1 MIRILSLLMLVFSST
16 TLSQTLLVLGDSL
29 SAGYQMPA
37 EKSWPALLPP
47 LLAQQAQPTTVIN
60 ASISGDTSGNGLAR
74 LPKLLKQHKPDFVL
88 IELGANDGLR
98 GFHPKILRNNLNQ
111 MITEI
116 KKVRSQPLLMQ
127 IEVPPNY
134 GKRYNEL
141 FRNTYPSLSE
151 ATNVPLLPFFLIDI
165 IVKPELMM
173 KDGLHPTA
181 EAQPLIA
188 QFMAKHLQ
196 PYLNKESSQ

>member
-98 GFHPKILRNNLNQ
+98 GFHPKILRNNLSQ

-196 PYLNKESSQ
+196 PYLNKESAQ

>member
-47 LLAQQAQPTTVIN
+47 LLEQQKQPTTIVN

-74 LPKLLKQHKPDFVL
+74 LPALLEQHKPDFVL

-111 MITEI
+111 MINEI
-116 KKVRSQPLLMQ
+116 RKVGSQPLLMQ

>member
-16 TLSQTLLVLGDSL
+16 ALSQTLLVLGDSL

-74 LPKLLKQHKPDFVL
+74 LPNLLKQHKPDFVL

-98 GFHPKILRNNLNQ
+98 GFHPKILRNNLSQ

-151 ATNVPLLPFFLIDI
+151 ATNVPLLPFFLVDI

-196 PYLNKESSQ
+196 PYLNKESAQ

>member
-1 MIRILSLLMLVFSST
+1 MLVFSST

-98 GFHPKILRNNLNQ
+98 GFHPKILRNNLSQ
-111 MITEI
+111 MINEI
-116 KKVRSQPLLMQ
+116 QKVGSQPLLMQ

>member
-1 MIRILSLLMLVFSST
+1 MLVFSST

-37 EKSWPALLPP
+37 EKSWPALLSP

-98 GFHPKILRNNLNQ
+98 GFHPKILRNNLSQ

>member
-1 MIRILSLLMLVFSST
+1 MLVFSST

-98 GFHPKILRNNLNQ
+98 GFHPKILRNNLSQ
-111 MITEI
+111 MIIEI

>member
-1 MIRILSLLMLVFSST
+1 MLVFSST
-16 TLSQTLLVLGDSL
+16 ALSQTLLILGDSL

-74 LPKLLKQHKPDFVL
+74 LPNLLKQHKPDFVL

-98 GFHPKILRNNLNQ
+98 GFHPKILRNNLSQ

>member
-98 GFHPKILRNNLNQ
+98 GFHPKILRNNLSQ

-151 ATNVPLLPFFLIDI
+151 ATNVPLLPFFLVDI

-188 QFMAKHLQ
+188 QFMAKHLL

>member
-47 LLAQQAQPTTVIN
+47 LLAQQAQPTRVIN

-98 GFHPKILRNNLNQ
+98 GFHPKILRNNLSQ
-111 MITEI
+111 MIIEI
-116 KKVRSQPLLMQ
+116 KKVRSQPLLIQ

>member
-16 TLSQTLLVLGDSL
+16 ALSQTLLVLGDSL

-74 LPKLLKQHKPDFVL
+74 LPNLLKQHKPDFVL

-98 GFHPKILRNNLNQ
+98 GFHPEILRNNLSQ

-188 QFMAKHLQ
+188 QFMAKQLQ

>member
-1 MIRILSLLMLVFSST
+1 MLVFSST
-16 TLSQTLLVLGDSL
+16 TSSQTLLILGDSL

-74 LPKLLKQHKPDFVL
+74 LPNLLKQHKPDFVL

-98 GFHPKILRNNLNQ
+98 GFHPKILRNNLSQ

-151 ATNVPLLPFFLIDI
+151 ATNVPLLPFFLVDI